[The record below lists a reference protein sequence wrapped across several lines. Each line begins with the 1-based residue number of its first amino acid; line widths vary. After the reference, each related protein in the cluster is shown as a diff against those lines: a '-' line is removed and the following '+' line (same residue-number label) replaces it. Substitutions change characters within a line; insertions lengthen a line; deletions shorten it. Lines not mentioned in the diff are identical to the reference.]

1 MSLRIHPSTPAPL
14 DDSTSSQNAS
24 GAGSTQGHHHH
35 HKQHTVQGR
44 KTANRQRTRRRRG
57 ADSQDGIDESGASE
71 ELLMMLEE
79 HLQRNAEM
87 VMRVGERRQ
96 GSGGGNAGGGQQ
108 GDREHDQS
116 EIAAARSRMRL
127 VRDST
132 GADDIEH
139 ARENAESAL
148 LEARRAQAAAQP
160 ATISTY
166 EVLSAM
172 REFLAMPHTT
182 AHTPGKLAAIR
193 ARLIEAV
200 QQPVARAPVRQ
211 HSINLLL
218 PLMLLNLERERTA
231 QERALALAKINSL
244 LGHRRAR
251 L

>member
-14 DDSTSSQNAS
+14 DDSTSSQNTS

-44 KTANRQRTRRRRG
+44 KTASRQRTRRRRG

-108 GDREHDQS
+108 GDGEHDQS
-116 EIAAARSRMRL
+116 EIAAARGRMRL

-148 LEARRAQAAAQP
+148 LEARRTQP

-166 EVLSAM
+166 EVLGAM
-172 REFLAMPHTT
+172 REFLAMPGTT

-193 ARLIEAV
+193 ARLVEAV
-200 QQPVARAPVRQ
+200 QQPVARAPARQ

-218 PLMLLNLERERTA
+218 PLMLLNLERVRTN